1 MQADRELQ
9 QNVIHELEWDPAV
22 DPTNIQ
28 VAVHTGAVTL
38 KGHVR
43 TYPELIAAQRAAARV
58 YGVRAVANDLTVR
71 LLSDQTRDDS
81 DIAQAIS
88 NQLAWSVRI
97 PKGAIKAVVSE
108 GWVTLE
114 GQVDWIY
121 QSEEAEKVVHGLVG
135 VKGVSNRVVVQ
146 PSVREKDVMAKITA
160 ALHRQAQIDA
170 RRIWVTFE
178 DGHVTLHGQVSSWS
192 EAEAARKAAGS
203 APGVTKVDSKL
214 TVTP

>member
-1 MQADRELQ
+1 MRADKDLQ

-28 VAVHTGAVTL
+28 VAVHAGAVTL
-38 KGHVR
+38 KGHVQ
-43 TYPELIAAQRAAARV
+43 TYAELIAAQRAAARV

-81 DIAQAIS
+81 DIAKAVS
-88 NQLAWSVRI
+88 YQLAWSVHI
-97 PKGAIKAVVSE
+97 PQGAIKALVTE

-114 GQVDWIY
+114 GQVDRIY
-121 QSEEAEKVVHGLVG
+121 QSEEAEKIVRGLIG
-135 VKGVSNRVVVQ
+135 VKGVTNRVVVQ

-170 RRIWVTFE
+170 RRIWVTSD

-192 EAEAARKAAGS
+192 EAEAARKAAAA
-203 APGVTKVDSKL
+203 APGVTKVESKL

>member
-1 MQADRELQ
+1 MQADKELQ
-9 QNVIHELEWDPAV
+9 RNVIHELEWDPGV

-28 VAVHTGAVTL
+28 VAVHAGAITL
-38 KGHVR
+38 KGHVQ
-43 TYPELIAAQRAAARV
+43 TYAELVAAQRAAARV

-71 LLSDQTRDDS
+71 LLGDQTRDDS
-81 DIAQAIS
+81 DIAQAIAS
-88 NQLAWSVRI
+88 QLAWSVRI
-97 PKGAIKAVVSE
+97 PRAAVKAVVTE

-114 GQVDWIY
+114 GQVDRIY
-121 QSEEAEKVVHGLVG
+121 QSEEAEKLVRGLIG
-135 VKGVSNRVVVQ
+135 VKGVTNRLVVQ

-170 RRIWVTFE
+170 RRIWVTAE

-192 EAEAARKAAGS
+192 EAEAARKAAAS
-203 APGVTKVDSKL
+203 APGVTRVESKL